1 MKTIADYVED
11 YLELRRGLGF
21 KLRANGYILRDFA
34 RYCGKHG
41 ASHITT
47 SIALQWAVMPD
58 NIKPQQR
65 GVRLGMVRSLAQYLS
80 AVEPRTEIPPKDLL
94 PAKRFHPV
102 LEFYRDDQV
111 VALVKAAVT
120 VCKTDQ
126 FQGLTCSTLF
136 GLLAVT
142 GMRVGEA
149 LALKCSDVDLDRGVL
164 SLSVTKG
171 DRKRL
176 VPLHPTAIREL
187 ARYLNVRAE
196 KYPIS
201 PAAGFFVTNR
211 GTPLPYSTVH
221 KWFMRLARSIGLRGT
236 APANGL
242 RLHDLRHHF
251 AMRTLL
257 DWYQED
263 IDVTAHLPEL
273 STYLGHCHVSDTY
286 WYLSAVPDLLQLAAR
301 RWKSSE
307 GGPL

>member
-1 MKTIADYVED
+1 
-11 YLELRRGLGF
+11 
-21 KLRANGYILRDFA
+21 
-34 RYCGKHG
+34 
-41 ASHITT
+41 
-47 SIALQWAVMPD
+47 
-58 NIKPQQR
+58 
-65 GVRLGMVRSLAQYLS
+65 
-80 AVEPRTEIPPKDLL
+80 
-94 PAKRFHPV
+94 
-102 LEFYRDDQV
+102 
-111 VALVKAAVT
+111 
-120 VCKTDQ
+120 
-126 FQGLTCSTLF
+126 
-136 GLLAVT
+136 
-142 GMRVGEA
+142 MRVGEA

-187 ARYLNVRAE
+187 ACYLNVRAE

-201 PAAGFFVTNR
+201 PAAGFFVTNA

-221 KWFMRLARSIGLRGT
+221 NWFMRLARRIGLRGA
-236 APANGL
+236 APASGL

-286 WYLSAVPDLLQLAAR
+286 WYLSAVPDLLLLAAR